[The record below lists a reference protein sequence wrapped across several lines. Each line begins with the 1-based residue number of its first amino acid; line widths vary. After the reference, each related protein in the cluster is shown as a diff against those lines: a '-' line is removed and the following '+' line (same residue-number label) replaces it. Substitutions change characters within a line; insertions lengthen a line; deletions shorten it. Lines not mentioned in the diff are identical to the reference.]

1 MSYGK
6 DRRKGV
12 DWISKVV
19 NFSNIFSWIA
29 FLLALILF
37 HYARPE
43 VEYLIYHLVKEQIS
57 VRTSWIADLKYW
69 LEITLYFCLTLSVI
83 TIGLNQF
90 RLKRRTDRQR
100 YNVYMLGVMSLVFIV
115 TISVN

>member
-1 MSYGK
+1 MWYGK

-12 DWISKVV
+12 DWISKTI
-19 NFSNIFSWIA
+19 NFSNIFSWVA
-29 FLLALILF
+29 FLVALILF

-43 VEYLIYHLVKEQIS
+43 IEYLIYHLVEQQIS
-57 VRTSWIADLKYW
+57 VRTTWVENLKYW
-69 LEITLYFCLTLSVI
+69 LEMTLYFCLSLSVL

-100 YNVYMLGVMSLVFIV
+100 YNTYMLIVMSLVFIV
-115 TISVN
+115 TISV